1 MVAPAHLKSLQALEM
16 AVRLGSLTRAA
27 EQLGITPAAVG
38 QRVKTLEDYLG
49 VRLLERGRAG
59 IRASPELTSAVPR
72 LRTAFAE
79 LEAAATELE
88 LQRGHEIHIAAISDF
103 AELWLRPRLEAFQRD
118 YPNILFSINGE
129 GDAPVRFGRVDCEV
143 SFRAIS
149 TLPGHAMLFR
159 DFVLPISSP
168 VNFDRTADLPD
179 RTRLEGFPLLHL
191 DFYRN
196 DPAGISWPEWFKRNG
211 IDRTAP
217 ERGIRFQH
225 IRALL
230 DAIEANAGIS
240 LCGVALISERID
252 DGTLKL
258 PYPVATGA
266 WTEFGF
272 VAEFRTDTSRRP
284 IALFREWLLAEGQA
298 TTAWMEDFSC

>member
-1 MVAPAHLKSLQALEM
+1 M

-59 IRASPELTSAVPR
+59 IRPSPELMSAVPR

-79 LEAAATELE
+79 LDAAAIDLE

-103 AELWLRPRLEAFQRD
+103 AELWLRPRLEAFKRD
-118 YPNILFSINGE
+118 HPNILFSINGE

-149 TLPGHAMLFR
+149 DLPGHDTLFR
-159 DFVLPISSP
+159 DFVVPISSP
-168 VNFDRTADLPD
+168 VNFDRTAQLPD

-196 DPAGISWPEWFKRNG
+196 DPVGFSWPDWFKRNG
-211 IDRTAP
+211 ITRTAP
-217 ERGIRFQH
+217 ERGIRFQQ
-225 IRALL
+225 IRPLL

-240 LCGVALISERID
+240 LCGVALITDRVE
-252 DGTLKL
+252 DGTIKL

-266 WTEFGF
+266 WTASGF
-272 VAEFRTDTSRRP
+272 VAKFRTDTSRRP
-284 IALFREWLLAEGQA
+284 LAVFRDWLLAEARA
-298 TTAWMEDFSC
+298 TISWMESFSPS